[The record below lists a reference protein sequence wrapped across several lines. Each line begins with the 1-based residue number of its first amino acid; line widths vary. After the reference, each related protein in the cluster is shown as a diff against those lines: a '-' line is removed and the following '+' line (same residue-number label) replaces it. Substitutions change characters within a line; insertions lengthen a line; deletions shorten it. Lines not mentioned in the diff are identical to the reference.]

1 MKLFLGCS
9 EFVATSVWEITLS
22 DYEVWGRKELHA
34 ENSYMWWVVPLFVC
48 TVSTPHTLQH
58 SAAHTLHIPGWQFPC
73 STPRMDWKRIFG
85 RDYICAKVGAFTYTP
100 HSRWTRWTYCVRIL
114 QCSIYDAHMHA
125 LKHTYVCTY
134 IRAHRKGTQI
144 SGTYIWSLYKCTPT
158 TELQSREQ
166 VEVPIK
172 TRPCMR
178 PCQHTPR
185 KGGNS
190 HLFWM
195 ISKWPMCTSNLNW
208 FNVNVRTCHFKPL
221 CCTKSR
227 CVHTS

>member
-1 MKLFLGCS
+1 MSDGVTTARRPLTS
-9 EFVATSVWEITLS
+9 YMATSRMMFCSGACQKGWNFVRLLRVCGHICVGNNPA

-34 ENSYMWWVVPLFVC
+34 ENSYMWWVVPLFAC

-100 HSRWTRWTYCVRIL
+100 HSRWTYCVRIL

-134 IRAHRKGTQI
+134 IQTHRKGT
-144 SGTYIWSLYKCTPT
+144 
-158 TELQSREQ
+158 
-166 VEVPIK
+166 
-172 TRPCMR
+172 
-178 PCQHTPR
+178 
-185 KGGNS
+185 
-190 HLFWM
+190 
-195 ISKWPMCTSNLNW
+195 
-208 FNVNVRTCHFKPL
+208 
-221 CCTKSR
+221 
-227 CVHTS
+227 